1 MRTKEK
7 MKHFLGLKYL
17 TTPLASLSTGDKSV
31 SPNVWLF
38 VMETLL
44 EVTLDFFIWKSI
56 KFLNICSLY
65 FKSIGIYSFGRCLFL
80 TFNHFL
86 YWGANYEWA
95 LDGDFNESTVGDDIG
110 TPGVARCGSASVT
123 CYRITEAQSSLRQEN
138 RYLYTH
144 LTATIV
150 NITNVWM
157 LQDYISFH
165 IVSPN
170 SWDSLIVGADMEDGP
185 VRSRGRKCGPNIL
198 SREEI

>member
-7 MKHFLGLKYL
+7 MKHFVGLKFL
-17 TTPLASLSTGDKSV
+17 TATLASLSTGDKSV

-56 KFLNICSLY
+56 NLWNMFSLKL
-65 FKSIGIYSFGRCLFL
+65 KSGYIHSELVTPGVVSL
-80 TFNHFL
+80 TLTTFFV
-86 YWGANYEWA
+86 EVRIM
-95 LDGDFNESTVGDDIG
+95 NELWTVSLPSLVGDDIG
-110 TPGVARCGSASVT
+110 TPGVAQCGSASVT
-123 CYRITEAQSSLRQEN
+123 CYRNAEARRSSRQEN

-150 NITNVWM
+150 NITNVWK

-170 SWDSLIVGADMEDGP
+170 SWDLLIVCADMEDGTQ
-185 VRSRGRKCGPNIL
+185 
-198 SREEI
+198 